1 MKKTFSLKDPR
12 KADARVLDSVK
23 SELRKYVQREQRK
36 TPPEGFNRW
45 DFDCKVGSEAG
56 SAAVKPLSQVIAA
69 VDAIAQTGAASV
81 YVEIIA
87 APGRKFEAEPPAGF

>member
-1 MKKTFSLKDPR
+1 MKKTFPLKDPR
-12 KADARVLDSVK
+12 KADARVLDAVK

-45 DFDCKVGSEAG
+45 DFSCKVGTDAAA
-56 SAAVKPLSQVIAA
+56 AAVKPLSEVVVA
-69 VDAIAQTGAASV
+69 VDAAAKAGAAAV

-87 APGRKFEAEPPAGF
+87 LPARKPEPEAPAAR